1 MRNMTPLLTTPCR
14 AIPCR
19 AILCGSILLGSAA
32 CGDLVGTATMP
43 PGTQSPNTYN
53 TPTGALG
60 MYLGVKSDLQDA
72 LRRAIPDA
80 GLLADELTAAGLG
93 RSTTDI
99 GATGNLTDERMLPEQ
114 GTTGGGT
121 SYGPLQLVR
130 GDASQAIGLL
140 KTYAPSTSPALRG
153 EMYSISGYAELL
165 LAELY
170 CSGVPLSTLDFQH
183 DFTYKPGSTE
193 DEVYQHAQ
201 TLFDSAL
208 AISSDSA
215 SIMALASVGK
225 GRVLLDQGKYAE
237 AAQTVATVPTSFQYQ
252 VPMNWRTGT
261 TTGSG
266 YVFTFGGGFGGV
278 TVPSREGGNGLPF
291 STANDP
297 RVLVTPA
304 RVTIT
309 PPSDTNSFG
318 VHLFTPNKYPEGSV
332 TPVVLASGIE
342 ARLIEAEAALQAGS
356 SEWLTILNTLR
367 TTCTDAATCP
377 TPAPAGT
384 GGVAGLPPLEDP
396 GSTSARVTLL
406 FTERAY
412 WFFLTAH
419 RQGDLRRLVR
429 KYNRDVETVY
439 PSGVYFGGLGVYG
452 SDVNFPIPF
461 QERSNP
467 LFHGCYDRGA

>member
-1 MRNMTPLLTTPCR
+1 M
-14 AIPCR
+14 
-19 AILCGSILLGSAA
+19 LLGSAA
-32 CGDLVGTATMP
+32 CGDLVGTATLP

-53 TPTGALG
+53 TPAGALG
-60 MYLGVKSDLQDA
+60 VYLGVKSDLQLA
-72 LRRAIPDA
+72 LRGAIPNA

-93 RSTTDI
+93 RSADNI
-99 GATGNLTDERMLPEQ
+99 GAIGNLTDERILPEQ
-114 GTTGGGT
+114 STTIGGVDL
-121 SYGPLQLVR
+121 YGSLQIVR

-140 KTYAPSTSPALRG
+140 KAYAPNTSPALRG
-153 EMYSISGYAELL
+153 EMYSISAYAEIL
-165 LAELY
+165 LADLY

-183 DFTYKPGSTE
+183 DFTYEPGSTE
-193 DEVYQHAQ
+193 DDVYQHAH

-225 GRVLLDQGKYAE
+225 GRVLLDQGKYTE
-237 AAQTVATVPTSFQYQ
+237 AAQAVAAVPTSFQYQ
-252 VPMNWRTGT
+252 VPVNWGGGT
-261 TTGSG
+261 SPGANGEEKYAFTIGSG
-266 YVFTFGGGFGGV
+266 GLGGPAYPENFSGV
-278 TVPSREGGNGLPF
+278 TVSSHEGQNGLPF

-304 RVTIT
+304 RVTLT
-309 PPSDTNSFG
+309 PPSDTNPFG

-356 SEWLTILNTLR
+356 AEWLAILNTLR
-367 TTCTDAATCP
+367 TTCTESASCP

-384 GGVAGLPPLEDP
+384 GGVAGLPPLDDP
-396 GSTSARVTLL
+396 GSASVRVTLL

-412 WFFLTAH
+412 WLFLTAH

-429 KYNRDVETVY
+429 KYSRDAEAVY
-439 PSGVYFGGLGVYG
+439 PSGVYFGGSGIYG